1 MRIVLGVIG
10 WLVLLAAGVYV
21 DIVLFLVGGINEIIL
36 GATSNPVNGDL
47 IGWGV
52 AHLLFSGVGVFV
64 ATLLGIGLTALL
76 AAFDNPKPVQRTH
89 VVHINRMHNR

>member
-10 WLVLLAAGVYV
+10 WLVLIAAGIYV
-21 DIVLFLVGGINEIIL
+21 DVVLLLVGGINEIIL

-47 IGWGV
+47 IGWGI
-52 AHLLFSGVGVFV
+52 AHLVFCGVGVFV

-76 AAFDNPKPVQRTH
+76 AAFDNPKPKPPIHRAR
-89 VVHINRMHNR
+89 IYR